1 WEYSRI
7 PGSRHRRYR
16 CTRCAGTPGSVCP
29 ETSGTSTERTAW
41 RGASLAL
48 RHHGIAR
55 AWHRR
60 ILGAGRHP
68 VVEDEA
74 MVAVPGWFK
83 LVGWAALLWN
93 LLGCLALFADLRLA
107 PGHIARLPEA
117 QQALH
122 AARPGWAVIAT
133 AVAVAAGALGSLG
146 LLLRRRWALPLLLAS
161 LLGIVVQD
169 VAMFVLVGG
178 ARLAGPVAVALQAMV
193 LVIGVA
199 LAWLAWW
206 GSRSGWLR

>member
-1 WEYSRI
+1 
-7 PGSRHRRYR
+7 
-16 CTRCAGTPGSVCP
+16 
-29 ETSGTSTERTAW
+29 
-41 RGASLAL
+41 
-48 RHHGIAR
+48 
-55 AWHRR
+55 
-60 ILGAGRHP
+60 
-68 VVEDEA
+68 

-83 LVGWAALLWN
+83 QVGWAALLWN

-107 PGHIARLPEA
+107 PVDIARLPEA